1 MDKKQLRRKFL
12 DLRAAISSENRRKAD
27 RAIGQSILDLP
38 EYRNAS
44 IVAGYASDGTEPDIL
59 PVLRDAAGRGI
70 RACLPKW
77 NGTQYILSLVD
88 ENDLDGLI
96 PGKWDLPEP
105 RFIRPADE
113 FLHSDGVL
121 YLVPGVAF
129 DEELNR
135 LGRGGGVYDRILKD
149 RGTSTALG
157 VFYECQLCSSLPVEK
172 HDVPLDIIVTES
184 AVRRGKQQSGVSL
197 PETKK

>member
-27 RAIGQSILDLP
+27 RSIDQSILELP

-105 RFIRPADE
+105 RSIRPADE

-135 LGRGGGVYDRILKD
+135 LGRGGGVYDRILKG

-157 VFYECQLCSSLPVEK
+157 VFYECQLSSCLPVEN

-184 AVRRGKQQSGVSL
+184 AVRRGKQSGENL

>member
-1 MDKKQLRRKFL
+1 MDKKQLRGKFL
-12 DLRAAISSENRRKAD
+12 DIRRGITSLDRKKAD
-27 RAIGQSILDLP
+27 RAICQSVMDLP

-105 RFIRPADE
+105 RSIRPADE

-129 DEELNR
+129 DEKLNR
-135 LGRGGGVYDRILKD
+135 LGQRILD
-149 RGTSTALG
+149 SVGDLLRVPAL
-157 VFYECQLCSSLPVEK
+157 CRSSG
-172 HDVPLDIIVTES
+172 
-184 AVRRGKQQSGVSL
+184 GK
-197 PETKK
+197 P

>member
-12 DLRAAISSENRRKAD
+12 DIRKGIPAEIRKKAD
-27 RAIGQSILDLP
+27 RTIGQSILELP

-59 PVLRDAAGRGI
+59 PILRDAAGRGI

-105 RFIRPADE
+105 RLTRPADE
-113 FLHSDGVL
+113 FLNSDGVL

-129 DEELNR
+129 DEKLNR
-135 LGRGGGVYDRILKD
+135 LGRGGGVYDRILKG
-149 RGTSTALG
+149 RGSSATALG
-157 VFYECQLCSSLPVEK
+157 VFYECQQCAGLPVES
-172 HDVPLDIIVTES
+172 HDIPLDIIVTDS
-184 AVRRGKQQSGVSL
+184 KVRRSKQGAKL
-197 PETKK
+197 PETEK

>member
-12 DLRAAISSENRRKAD
+12 DIRSGISSADRRKAD
-27 RAIGQSILDLP
+27 RAIGQSVMDLP

-105 RFIRPADE
+105 RSIRPADE

-129 DEELNR
+129 DEKLNR

-149 RGTSTALG
+149 RGSSTALG
-157 VFYECQLCSSLPVEK
+157 IFYECQLCAGLPVEN
-172 HDVPLDIIVTES
+172 HDIPLDVIVTDS
-184 AVRRGKQQSGVSL
+184 AVRRSKQPGMKL
-197 PETKK
+197 PEKNK

>member
-1 MDKKQLRRKFL
+1 MDKKQLRRKYL
-12 DLRAAISSENRRKAD
+12 DLRSGIPAEIRRKAD
-27 RAIGQSILDLP
+27 RAINQAITGLP
-38 EYRNAS
+38 EYRNAL

-59 PVLRDAAGRGI
+59 PVLRDAVGHGI

-105 RFIRPADE
+105 RSIRPADE
-113 FLHSDGVL
+113 FLNSDGVL

-129 DEELNR
+129 DEKLNR
-135 LGRGGGVYDRILKD
+135 LGRGGGIYDRILKG
-149 RGTSTALG
+149 RRPSSTALG
-157 VFYECQLCSSLPVEK
+157 VFYECQQCAALPVEP
-172 HDVPLDIIVTES
+172 HDIPLDVIATDS
-184 AVRRGKQQSGVSL
+184 KVRRSKQGASL
-197 PETKK
+197 PETEK